1 MSFDD
6 LTDNTKS
13 VRNIP
18 GAKFIE
24 HVTEFLQNKNEESI
38 LRLARELLLKYK
50 FMEHAFVSRQINT
63 QKKIPELK
71 DALRVVQLLEKRKKI
86 KEKKNL
92 ETFFPVE
99 ESLYARGIVQ
109 KTDKILLWLGANV
122 MVEFPFDEATD
133 LLNQH
138 LERAINLSQ
147 EMDNELLWLHEQ
159 ITTTEINISR
169 IHNYIELKKG
179 MMGKEVDKKTEQVN

>member
-1 MSFDD
+1 
-6 LTDNTKS
+6 
-13 VRNIP
+13 
-18 GAKFIE
+18 
-24 HVTEFLQNKNEESI
+24 
-38 LRLARELLLKYK
+38 
-50 FMEHAFVSRQINT
+50 
-63 QKKIPELK
+63 
-71 DALRVVQLLEKRKKI
+71 KI